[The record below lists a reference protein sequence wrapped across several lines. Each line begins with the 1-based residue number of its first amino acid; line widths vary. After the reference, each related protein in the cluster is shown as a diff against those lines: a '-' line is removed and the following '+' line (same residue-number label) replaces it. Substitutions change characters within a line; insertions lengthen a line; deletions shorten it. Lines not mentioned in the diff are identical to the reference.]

1 MYKLADI
8 GNKKIAI
15 VDLLSEKNKLFWDLT
30 DKSIQKYI
38 KLWKKILFVVN
49 RKWYSSSSI
58 CEDCGYIPKCKNCD
72 IPIAKYV
79 NNNQFV
85 NMCPICKTVYENKW
99 VCSNCWWTHI
109 KEFWIWT
116 YKLAWFLKNMYNIN
130 PKVLENTDLNSKN
143 KIEKNKLDL
152 KNEKYI
158 ISTSI
163 LSSESKYFKPDL
175 VIFFNADSWL
185 SIPDFNVWEKHF
197 LFLYEFIKKY
207 STSNFIIQTFN
218 QEHYVYENI
227 LKLDLQSFWNKELEY
242 RKKLNYPPYSQL
254 AVIIYKSQIEE
265 RLYRRISKLE
275 NELKYLIEN
284 QNFDITIF
292 PTPQLV
298 YKKFWKYHYNI
309 VLKWKNVKSFLDI
322 AVERLKIKERWFQVD
337 WLPNN
342 II

>member
-1 MYKLADI
+1 MYKLSDI
-8 GNKKIAI
+8 ENKKIAL
-15 VDLLSEKNKLFWDLT
+15 VDLLSEKNKLFWVLT
-30 DKSIQKYI
+30 DKSIKKYI
-38 KLWKKILFVVN
+38 KLWKKILFVAN

-58 CEDCGYIPKCKNCD
+58 CEDCGNIPKCRNCD

-85 NMCPICKTVYENKW
+85 NMCPICKTIYENEW
-99 VCSNCWWTHI
+99 VCNSCWWTNI
-109 KEFWIWT
+109 KESWIWT
-116 YKLAWFLKNMYNIN
+116 YKLAWFLQDMYNIKS
-130 PKVLENTDLNSKN
+130 KVIENTDINSKS
-143 KIEKNKLDL
+143 KIEKNKLSL
-152 KNEKYI
+152 ENEKYVV
-158 ISTSI
+158 STSI

-175 VIFFNADSWL
+175 VIFFNADGWL

-227 LKLDLQSFWNKELEY
+227 LKLDLKKFWNKELEY
-242 RKKLNYPPYSQL
+242 RKNLNYPPYSQI
-254 AVIIYKSQIEE
+254 AIIMYKSQIEE
-265 RLYRRISKLE
+265 RLYRKISKLE
-275 NELKYLIEN
+275 SELKYLIQN
-284 QNFDITIF
+284 QNFDITTF

-309 VLKWKNVKSFLDI
+309 VLKWENIKSFLDL
-322 AVERLKIKERWFQVD
+322 AVERLKIKEKWFQID